1 MRKIIALV
9 AIVLAIAS
17 LTYFAA
23 CNNNKKEEPKASTN
37 TDSIQ
42 KVIAR
47 GDYLANHVAGC
58 MDCHSKRDFS
68 KYSGPAVP
76 GTEGQGGEAFSHDL
90 LNAIPG
96 VVYASNITPDPETG
110 IGSWSDDDI
119 LKALTQGINKKGDT
133 LFPIMP
139 YANFNHLA
147 KSDLLGIIAYIRTL
161 KPIKNK
167 VPERHLMI
175 PVSLAYPGPAL
186 QKSVDSNMAPPESD
200 PVKYGAYLVNAADC
214 GTCHTPFVKGAPDFS
229 RMFSGGN
236 KFTLPTFKVTSS
248 NISPDTTTG
257 IGSWT
262 AERFINKFSIARDEK
277 GYNYNP
283 GKENTIMPVRFYSGI
298 TDNDL
303 AAIYRYLRTAPP
315 IKNKVEK
322 YPK

>member
-96 VVYASNITPDPETG
+96 VVYARNITPDPETG

-175 PVSLAYPGPAL
+175 PVSLA
-186 QKSVDSNMAPPESD
+186 
-200 PVKYGAYLVNAADC
+200 
-214 GTCHTPFVKGAPDFS
+214 
-229 RMFSGGN
+229 
-236 KFTLPTFKVTSS
+236 
-248 NISPDTTTG
+248 
-257 IGSWT
+257 
-262 AERFINKFSIARDEK
+262 
-277 GYNYNP
+277 
-283 GKENTIMPVRFYSGI
+283 
-298 TDNDL
+298 
-303 AAIYRYLRTAPP
+303 
-315 IKNKVEK
+315 
-322 YPK
+322 